1 MDDIVRA
8 KVARYVMLRE
18 DMALIKQSMEDVKAE
33 LKPYLAQG
41 RENAKGSKVL
51 DFKEPLT
58 VGGKVYPGVQ
68 NTRKVKRT
76 LNEERVLEWL
86 SAKQNS
92 EAEDDVGWDDIV
104 SNTGV
109 IKYVQHVDFDV
120 LWDLHVQNLITEE
133 ELDSFFDEDV
143 TWAFTPISE

>member
-18 DMALIKQSMEDVKAE
+18 DMALLKRSMDDVKSE
-33 LKPYLAQG
+33 LQPYFGQA

-51 DFKEPLT
+51 DFKVPLT

-76 LNEERVLEWL
+76 LNEERVLEYL
-86 SAKQNS
+86 RARAVELGPQGAITDTRYLEPIISV
-92 EAEDDVGWDDIV
+92 E
-104 SNTGV
+104 
-109 IKYVQHVDFDV
+109 HVDFDA
-120 LWDLHVQNLITEE
+120 LWDLHVRDLITEE

>member
-18 DMALIKQSMEDVKAE
+18 DLALIKRGMEDVKAE
-33 LKPYLAQG
+33 LAPYLSQG
-41 RENAKGSKVL
+41 RENAKGSRVL
-51 DFKEPLT
+51 DFNEPLT

-68 NTRKVKRT
+68 NVRKVKRT
-76 LNEERVLEWL
+76 LNEERVLEFLRARSVELGPTGAITDTRYL
-86 SAKQNS
+86 SP
-92 EAEDDVGWDDIV
+92 IV
-104 SNTGV
+104 TV
-109 IKYVQHVDFDV
+109 EHVDFDA
-120 LWDLHVQNLITEE
+120 LWDLHVRDLISEE

>member
-41 RENAKGSKVL
+41 RENAKGSRVL

-76 LNEERVLEWL
+76 LNEERVFEWL
-86 SAKQNS
+86 TSGPQ
-92 EAEDDVGWDDIV
+92 
-104 SNTGV
+104 
-109 IKYVQHVDFDV
+109 VQHYNDVVVTVKHIDFDA
-120 LWDLHVQNLITEE
+120 LWDLHVKDVLTEE